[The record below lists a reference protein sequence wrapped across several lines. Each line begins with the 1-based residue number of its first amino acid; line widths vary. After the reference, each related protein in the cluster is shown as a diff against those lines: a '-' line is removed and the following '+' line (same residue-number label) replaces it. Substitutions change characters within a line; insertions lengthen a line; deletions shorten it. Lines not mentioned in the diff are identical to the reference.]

1 MSLKLGEFLKIDTQ
15 KIAIDGT
22 EEYKI
27 SGIQSYGKGVV
38 IRRTV
43 LGKELTMKQY
53 QVIKENQLMW
63 CKVDTKS
70 GAFGVT
76 KDVHVGTLASTN
88 MALANID
95 TTKVL
100 PDFLESIFRIK
111 HFHESIT
118 KASSGSTNR
127 KYLTPK
133 QLFENIVIP
142 KLSIEKQKL
151 FLKKIASLEN
161 SELNREISTQQT
173 YLTQLRQAILQEAIE
188 GKLTADW
195 RVKNPVQKGNPDH
208 DAQALL
214 ETIKAEKQ
222 KLIADGKIKKEKP
235 LAPINPDDVPFAL
248 PDGWVW
254 VRLGNLTDLITSG
267 SRDWAIYYKDEGRAK
282 FVRMGNLSH
291 DWFDLKNNKIQM
303 VEPPKSEGT
312 RTSLIEN
319 DLLISITG
327 DVGWKALIP
336 KDFGEGYINQHTAL
350 VRFTNLLR
358 GKFFPIIL
366 CSPFSKKQFNAPQ
379 RGIKNSLR
387 LSDISE
393 HLIPLPPLA
402 EQNAIVERVDR
413 LLESVNALELQVQER
428 KSYAQQLMQAV
439 LKEAFAG

>member
-1 MSLKLGEFLKIDTQ
+1 LKLQNSIISYLSDFEKNDLSEKKYFDFE
-15 KIAIDGT
+15 T
-22 EEYKI
+22 EEKI
-27 SGIQSYGKGVV
+27 KNLHISN
-38 IRRTV
+38 
-43 LGKELTMKQY
+43 
-53 QVIKENQLMW
+53 IK
-63 CKVDTKS
+63 
-70 GAFGVT
+70 
-76 KDVHVGTLASTN
+76 VGTL
-88 MALANID
+88 LD
-95 TTKVL
+95 
-100 PDFLESIFRIK
+100 DFS
-111 HFHESIT
+111 
-118 KASSGSTNR
+118 N
-127 KYLTPK
+127 
-133 QLFENIVIP
+133 
-142 KLSIEKQKL
+142 
-151 FLKKIASLEN
+151 
-161 SELNREISTQQT
+161 QQI

-195 RVKNPVQKGNPDH
+195 RIKNPVQKGNPNF
-208 DAQALL
+208 DATALL
-214 ETIKAEKQ
+214 EQIKAEKQ
-222 KLIADGKIKKEKP
+222 RLITEGKIKKDKP
-235 LAPINPDDVPFAL
+235 LATINPDDVPFAL
-248 PDGWVW
+248 PNGWVW
-254 VRLGNLTDLITSG
+254 VRLGDLTELITSG

-327 DVGWKALIP
+327 DIGWKALIP

-387 LSDISE
+387 LGDISE
-393 HLIPLPPLA
+393 HLIALPPLA

-413 LLESVNALELQVQER
+413 LLESVNTLERQVTER